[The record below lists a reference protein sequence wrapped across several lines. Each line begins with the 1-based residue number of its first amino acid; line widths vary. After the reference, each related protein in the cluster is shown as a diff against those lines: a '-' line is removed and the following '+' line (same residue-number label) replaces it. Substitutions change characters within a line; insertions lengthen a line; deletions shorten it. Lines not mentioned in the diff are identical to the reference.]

1 MTAGRWIA
9 ALWIA
14 SSVFGGIVFFVYRT
28 TPRVV
33 ALQRAGSARAAADVL
48 RHWRSSGQWDTARR
62 NMTLDYGFIATFY
75 PWMALAAWVWGRG
88 IGWTTASTI
97 AAAIREARVLTGRD
111 PATGIEPPSNVHRST
126 WAGALVWFIVLE
138 RVRACA
144 RAGRRPADR
153 GGGCAGGR
161 GVRAW

>member
-9 ALWIA
+9 ALWLA
-14 SSVFGGIVFFVYRT
+14 SLVFGGLVFFVYRT

-33 ALQRAGSARAAADVL
+33 ALQRAGSAKAAADVL

-97 AAAIREARVLTGRD
+97 AAAIAVIAGVADLVEDLAMEFVVRSPTNFTAEVAAISANVKFTLAPAALLFVL
-111 PATGIEPPSNVHRST
+111 
-126 WAGALVWFIVLE
+126 L
-138 RVRACA
+138 
-144 RAGRRPADR
+144 
-153 GGGCAGGR
+153 AGGLLLR
-161 GVRAW
+161 KNLV

>member
-1 MTAGRWIA
+1 MTTGRWIA

-14 SSVFGGIVFFVYRT
+14 SSVFGGLVFFVYRT

-48 RHWRSSGQWDTARR
+48 RHWRSSGQWGRARR

-75 PWMALAAWVWGRG
+75 PCMALAAWVWGRG

-97 AAAIREARVLTGRD
+97 AAAIAVIAGLSDFVEDLALEFVVRSPTNFAAEV
-111 PATGIEPPSNVHRST
+111 ATISSNVKFT
-126 WAGALVWFIVLE
+126 LAPAALLFVLL
-138 RVRACA
+138 
-144 RAGRRPADR
+144 
-153 GGGCAGGR
+153 AGGLLLR
-161 GVRAW
+161 KNLV

>member
-14 SSVFGGIVFFVYRT
+14 WSVFGTLVFFVYRT

-48 RHWRSSGQWDTARR
+48 RHWRSSGQWPAARR

-75 PWMALAAWVWGRG
+75 PCMALAAWVWGRA

-97 AAAIREARVLTGRD
+97 AAAIAVIAGLADLVEDLALEFVVRSPTNFVAEVAAISANVKFTLAPAAFLFVAVAGVLLLRK
-111 PATGIEPPSNVHRST
+111 N
-126 WAGALVWFIVLE
+126 LM
-138 RVRACA
+138 
-144 RAGRRPADR
+144 
-153 GGGCAGGR
+153 
-161 GVRAW
+161 